1 MMMIISYLD
10 GAILEYHILGMFL
23 SQATSNGAA
32 DKTELRVGTG
42 SSSSPERMVTN
53 EREDAMVSAGQFGNR
68 LGK

>member
-1 MMMIISYLD
+1 MIISYLD

-23 SQATSNGAA
+23 SQATWNGAA

-53 EREDAMVSAGQFGNR
+53 ETLSEDAMVSAGQFGKR